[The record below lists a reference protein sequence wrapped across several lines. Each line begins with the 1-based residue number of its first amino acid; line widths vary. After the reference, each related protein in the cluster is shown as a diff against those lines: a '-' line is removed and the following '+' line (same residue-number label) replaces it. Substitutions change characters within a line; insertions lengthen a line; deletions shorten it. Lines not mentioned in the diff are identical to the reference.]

1 MPPKK
6 CPASP
11 KRKANAK
18 ANAKAKAAP
27 SKKRGGD
34 GGNGIIGAGAS
45 IQPYS
50 DINYTFGATNN
61 PINQGGDVYS
71 TITPSLGN
79 YPTWNNELQQLGG
92 RKRKTKKTKK

>member
-6 CPASP
+6 SPASP
-11 KRKANAK
+11 KRKS
-18 ANAKAKAAP
+18 KAKPP

-50 DINYTFGATNN
+50 DINYTFGAANN

-92 RKRKTKKTKK
+92 RKRKSKKTKK